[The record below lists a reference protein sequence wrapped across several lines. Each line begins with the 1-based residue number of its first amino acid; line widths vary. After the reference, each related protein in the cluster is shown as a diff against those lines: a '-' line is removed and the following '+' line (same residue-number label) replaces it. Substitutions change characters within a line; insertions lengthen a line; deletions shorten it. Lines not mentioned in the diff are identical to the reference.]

1 MVQEANR
8 DAVMIL
14 KQVKT
19 ESEEISEAFDSLASL
34 VNDYFSLKSDLV
46 KVEAET
52 YEFGRILQQM
62 SST

>member
-1 MVQEANR
+1 
-8 DAVMIL
+8 MIL
-14 KQVKT
+14 KQIKT